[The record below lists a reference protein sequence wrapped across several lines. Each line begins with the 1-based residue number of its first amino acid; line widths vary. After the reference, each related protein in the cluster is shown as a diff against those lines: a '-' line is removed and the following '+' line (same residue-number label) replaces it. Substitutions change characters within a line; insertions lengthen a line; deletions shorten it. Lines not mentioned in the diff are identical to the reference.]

1 MQPAAGEHGLC
12 GLSGTA
18 GDVTP
23 TGFAM
28 GGGLSWLGRRHGLCA
43 STVRAFEVVTAGGE
57 RLRVDA
63 GHEPDLFWAMRG
75 GGGNYAIVTGME
87 LGLVEHPEV
96 YAGNL
101 MFPLDRAREVLT
113 AWRDWCADAPEEATS
128 IAYLIRVPPL
138 PFVPEPMRGA
148 QLAAVDVAYAGGAEE
163 GAAAIAALRELGPM
177 MDTVET
183 MPPSGLG
190 LVHHDPEDPLPFLG
204 RSELLQD
211 LPDDGIE
218 AVLAA
223 AGPGVDTPLLT
234 LELRQLGGA
243 IARRA
248 DGAGAV
254 GHLDEP
260 FMAFALGVPMGPPGA
275 AEAVAGALA
284 ATFEGLGPWSSG
296 RRFLNFVMDAGQV
309 DSAFPPDVLD
319 RLREVKRRYDPDG
332 RILSSHPL
340 PA

>member
-1 MQPAAGEHGLC
+1 
-12 GLSGTA
+12 
-18 GDVTP
+18 
-23 TGFAM
+23 M
-28 GGGLSWLGRRHGLCA
+28 GGGLSWLGRRFGLCA
-43 STVRAFEVVTAGGE
+43 STVRAFDVVTAGGE

-63 GHEPDLFWAMRG
+63 GSEPDLFWAMRG

-87 LGLVEHPEV
+87 LGLVEMPEV

-113 AWRDWCADAPEEATS
+113 AWRDWCADAPEEVTS

-183 MPPSGLG
+183 MPPSGLA
-190 LVHHDPEDPLPFLG
+190 LVHHDPEDPLPFIG
-204 RSELLQD
+204 GSGLLD
-211 LPDDGIE
+211 GLPDDAID
-218 AVLAA
+218 AVIAA
-223 AGPGVDTPLLT
+223 VGPGVDTPLLS
-234 LELRQLGGA
+234 LEIRQLGGA
-243 IARRA
+243 LARRD

-260 FMAFALGVPMGPPGA
+260 FLAFGLGVPMGPPGA
-275 AEAVAGALA
+275 AEAVVGALGE
-284 ATFEGLGPWSSG
+284 TFGGLGPWSSG
-296 RRFLNFVMDAGQV
+296 RRFLNFVMSPDDVG
-309 DSAFPPDVLD
+309 SAFPPDVLA
-319 RLREVKRRYDPDG
+319 RLREVKDRYDPDG

-340 PA
+340 PGA